1 MSRQT
6 HKAVYSIL
14 INDSNVTALVSTKIY
29 PTFIPENIIFP
40 AVVYR
45 ITEKQPLDTKD
56 GVYGSVDTL
65 LIEVFDK
72 GGAQTVS
79 IADTIRTAL
88 DRYRGT
94 VEGVV
99 IDKIIYEGESD
110 EMLIPELAL
119 FHLSQNYR
127 IRVRY

>member
-14 INDSNVTALVSTKIY
+14 VNDSTVTALVGTKIY

-65 LIEVFDK
+65 LIEVYDK

>member
-65 LIEVFDK
+65 LIEVYDK